1 MRVAGFGE
9 IMLRLS
15 TDKGMMI
22 SNSTGLNVHYGGGEA
37 NVLISLSK
45 FGIDSRSITS
55 VSNDDIG
62 DAIIGYLK
70 SKDVETKFI
79 SRSEK
84 RTGIYFL
91 QTGSGNRS
99 SKVIYDRADSAFSNM
114 KIDDLDI
121 KEALDGVDIF
131 HFSGITLALS
141 EELRSLTLKI
151 LKHCKENNIIVSYD
165 SNYRAKLWSLEEA
178 SKATF
183 DILPYVNI
191 LSAGILDAE
200 NILNMSC
207 EYEDKY
213 EKLNYYYGEISKLY
227 PHIKHI
233 FSSLRE
239 NISVTVNT
247 LQCNYYSDNKLYS
260 SKMHTIDD
268 IVDRVGGGDALTA
281 GILYGVLNNKTPE
294 YICEFATSASVLKH
308 SIKGD
313 ANLVSTEE
321 VETLMNHGVGKIAR

>member
-15 TDKGMMI
+15 TDKGI
-22 SNSTGLNVHYGGGEA
+22 RILNSNDFKVNYGGGEA

-45 FGIDSRSITS
+45 LGMDTRFITM

-62 DAIIGYLK
+62 DAIIGYLN
-70 SKDVETKFI
+70 SKRVDTTFI
-79 SRSEK
+79 SRSNK

-91 QTGSGNRS
+91 EVGSGNRP

-114 KIDDLDI
+114 KVEDLDI
-121 KEALDGVDIF
+121 ELALDGVDVF

-141 EELRSLTLKI
+141 EEIRTLTMKI
-151 LKHCKENNIIVSYD
+151 LKHCKKNNIMVSYD

-178 SKATF
+178 SKATLE
-183 DILPYVNI
+183 ILPYIDI

-207 EYEDKY
+207 KYKDKY
-213 EKLNYYYGEISKLY
+213 DKLNYYYSEIINTY
-227 PHIKHI
+227 PNIKHI
-233 FSSLRE
+233 FSSIRE
-239 NISVTVNT
+239 NISVSVNT
-247 LQCNYYSDNKLYS
+247 LQCNYYSKNRLYP
-260 SKMHTIDD
+260 SKIYTIDD

-281 GILYGVLNNKTPE
+281 GILYGILKEKAPE
-294 YICEFATSASVLKH
+294 YIAEFATSASVLKH
-308 SIKGD
+308 SIQGD
-313 ANLVSTEE
+313 ANLVSVDE
-321 VETLMNHGVGKIAR
+321 VESLMNNGVGKISR

>member
-1 MRVAGFGE
+1 MRVAGLGE

-15 TDKGMMI
+15 TDKGTML
-22 SNSTGLNVHYGGGEA
+22 SSANNLNVNYGGGEA

-45 FGIDSRSITS
+45 FGIDTRAITK
-55 VSNDDIG
+55 VSNDEIG
-62 DAIIGYLK
+62 EAIIDYLS
-70 SKDVETKFI
+70 SKKVETKFI
-79 SRSEK
+79 TKSDK

-91 QTGSGNRS
+91 QTGSGNRT

-114 KIDDLDI
+114 RDEDLNI
-121 KEALDGVDIF
+121 EKVLNEVDVF
-131 HFSGITLALS
+131 HFSGVTLALS
-141 EELRSLTLKI
+141 ESLRILILNI
-151 LKHCKENNIIVSYD
+151 LKYCKKNNIIVSYD

-183 DILPYVNI
+183 EVLPYVDI

-213 EKLNYYYGEISKLY
+213 EKLKYYYDEIISLY
-227 PHIKHI
+227 PNVKHI
-233 FSSLRE
+233 FSSIRE
-239 NISVTVNT
+239 NVSVSVNK

-260 SKMHTIDD
+260 SKIYTIDD

-281 GILYGVLNNKTPE
+281 GVIYGILNNKKSE
-294 YICEFATSASVLKH
+294 YITEFAASASVLKH

-313 ANLVSTEE
+313 ANLVSIEE